1 MFGLSK
7 TLFGDEP
14 RTYRQDTGAT
24 WGSVQSKRSVGLA
37 FGLIA
42 GTKVATANGWRP
54 VEAITEGDLV
64 LTFDRGLQP
73 VRSITRGQN
82 WEADSIC
89 PASLWPL
96 HVPAGALGNQ
106 TPMTLLSEQS
116 VMIESDSGDILFGD
130 PFQLVSAADLN
141 GVRGIERCMPR
152 SEHQVIQLQ
161 FDNDE
166 VVFANAGA
174 LIFCPSLGV
183 VNMADLLEARPDAA
197 QYTVLSSEAAAM
209 LLECLEDEDL
219 VGGAEFD
226 ASPAQFAQAS

>member
-7 TLFGDEP
+7 TLFGNEP
-14 RTYRQDTGAT
+14 RTYRQDSGAT
-24 WGSVQSKRSVGLA
+24 WGSAQSKRSVGLA

-42 GTKVATANGWRP
+42 GTKVATATGWRP
-54 VEAITEGDLV
+54 VEAIAEGDLV

-73 VRSITRGQN
+73 VRSITCGQN

-106 TPMTLLSEQS
+106 NPMTLLAEQS
-116 VMIESDSGDILFGD
+116 VMIESDSGDTLFGD
-130 PFQLVSAADLN
+130 PFQLVSAADLE
-141 GVRGIERCMPR
+141 GLRGIERRMPR
-152 SEHQVIQLQ
+152 GEHQVIQLQ

-166 VVFANAGA
+166 VVFANVGA
-174 LIFCPSLGV
+174 LVFCPSLGV
-183 VNMADLLEARPDAA
+183 VNMVDLLEARPDAA
-197 QYTVLSSEAAAM
+197 QYTVLSSEEAAM

-219 VGGAEFD
+219 VGCSTSFTA
-226 ASPAQFAQAS
+226 PAVCFG